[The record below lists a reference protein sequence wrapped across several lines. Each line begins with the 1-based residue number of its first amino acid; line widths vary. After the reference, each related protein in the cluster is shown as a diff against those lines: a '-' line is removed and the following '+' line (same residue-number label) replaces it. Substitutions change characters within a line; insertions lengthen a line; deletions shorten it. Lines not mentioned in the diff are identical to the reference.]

1 MSAQEILTK
10 YGSYFEGQNLILTG
24 LRELFYLVLS
34 FLYSFIKSC
43 GDLLSKAY
51 NVLTFDTQS
60 RVNEIFGGALSTE
73 FLTAVVLIVVVCI
86 GIAFILNSNSIK
98 GSKII
103 QNIMFGL
110 LVVFILPTFIN
121 SVNGIIASSDMGNI
135 STSSVNKI
143 FSANIV
149 DLKYCFGGDT
159 VIDPTGEVHNG
170 FPDDYDY
177 SLLPMDELI
186 KGSETPGIDDVFT
199 KTLLNRGSV
208 DEELGDCSSGEIF
221 GNFISF
227 LSSYYYRY
235 KVDMFPIFLSEIATI
250 LVMVFTFF
258 KVVRLCYELIVNHFF
273 AYIFAITDIASGAKL
288 REALKSILST
298 YVVLIY
304 CSVAISLFN
313 TFQAWI
319 FDSSIFN
326 NFEASICIIPVAMA
340 VIDGPNLIERLFGI
354 DAGIKS
360 GFHTAM
366 GLMHAG
372 KTALGMGKAAWNLG
386 KDVTG
391 AKTPLDKARA
401 VRQSELGNYGAT
413 HARGNDLETGSRG
426 VADKKE
432 KNGNANEMP
441 HRRGE
446 ASTTGSVPNVKTE
459 RNSFNAESQNTQSD
473 KEPLNEEK
481 NSGQNSWSF
490 AEPEEMH
497 TEQSNAEPNR
507 EQESKDGSI
516 NREAFKNDVPDTL
529 EQPDGKEEIGNKS
542 DVGTHNEPN
551 GSAKD
556 QFAVPNAGNKN
567 SRELQGN
574 SGRNNKKASATSSD
588 SAKIGFASQKPS
600 MASPSVEHSVEQMPH
615 RRNET
620 RASAETSISSSGS
633 APSRVSQGKMQDIY
647 SHSSNEP
654 IVRNSNAGV
663 EPSNTVQHPGNL
675 PRNAKDNRTEGF
687 AQREYKQEKGNGNK
701 DSGKST
707 GKRRGW
713 SLGRRW
719 ILVE

>member
-121 SVNGIIASSDMGNI
+121 FVNGIIASSDMGNI

-186 KGSETPGIDDVFT
+186 KGSETPGIDEVFT

-235 KVDMFPIFLSEIATI
+235 KVDMFPIFLSEIASI

-413 HARGNDLETGSRG
+413 HARGNDLETGGRG

-459 RNSFNAESQNTQSD
+459 RNPFNAESQNTQSD

-497 TEQSNAEPNR
+497 TEQSKAEPNR

-633 APSRVSQGKMQDIY
+633 APSRVSQGEMQDIY

-707 GKRRGW
+707 GKRRGEK
-713 SLGRRW
+713 L
-719 ILVE
+719 

>member
-186 KGSETPGIDDVFT
+186 KGSETPGIDEVFT

-208 DEELGDCSSGEIF
+208 DEELGECSSGEIF

-413 HARGNDLETGSRG
+413 HARGNDLETGGRG

-459 RNSFNAESQNTQSD
+459 RNPFNAESQNTQSD

-633 APSRVSQGKMQDIY
+633 APSRVSQGEMQDIY

-663 EPSNTVQHPGNL
+663 ESSNTVQHPGNL

-707 GKRRGW
+707 GKRRGEK
-713 SLGRRW
+713 L
-719 ILVE
+719 

>member
-1 MSAQEILTK
+1 MSAQEILTR

-34 FLYSFIKSC
+34 FLYSFIKGC

-186 KGSETPGIDDVFT
+186 KGSETPGIDEVFT

-208 DEELGDCSSGEIF
+208 DEELGECSSGEIF

-273 AYIFAITDIASGAKL
+273 AYIFAITDISSGAKL

-413 HARGNDLETGSRG
+413 HARGNDLETGGRG

-459 RNSFNAESQNTQSD
+459 RNPFNAESQNTQSD

-600 MASPSVEHSVEQMPH
+600 MTSPSVEHSVEQMPH

-707 GKRRGW
+707 GKRRGEK
-713 SLGRRW
+713 L
-719 ILVE
+719 

>member
-1 MSAQEILTK
+1 MSAQEILTR

-34 FLYSFIKSC
+34 FLYSFIKGC

-186 KGSETPGIDDVFT
+186 KGSETPGIDEVFT

-208 DEELGDCSSGEIF
+208 DEELGECSSGEIF

-250 LVMVFTFF
+250 LVMVFAFF

-413 HARGNDLETGSRG
+413 HARGNDLETGGRG

-459 RNSFNAESQNTQSD
+459 RNPFNAESQNTQSD

-633 APSRVSQGKMQDIY
+633 APSRVSQGEMQDIY

-707 GKRRGW
+707 GKRRGEK
-713 SLGRRW
+713 L
-719 ILVE
+719 

>member
-413 HARGNDLETGSRG
+413 HARGNDLETGGRG

-459 RNSFNAESQNTQSD
+459 RNPFNAESQNTQSD

-663 EPSNTVQHPGNL
+663 EPSNTVQHLGNL

-707 GKRRGW
+707 GKRRGEK
-713 SLGRRW
+713 L
-719 ILVE
+719 

>member
-1 MSAQEILTK
+1 MSAQEILTR

-34 FLYSFIKSC
+34 FLYSFIKGC

-186 KGSETPGIDDVFT
+186 KGSETPGIDEVFT

-208 DEELGDCSSGEIF
+208 DEELGECSSGEIF

-372 KTALGMGKAAWNLG
+372 KTALGMGKAARNLG

-413 HARGNDLETGSRG
+413 HARGNDLETGGRG

-459 RNSFNAESQNTQSD
+459 RNPFNAESQNTQSD

-600 MASPSVEHSVEQMPH
+600 MTSPSVEHSVEQMPH

-707 GKRRGW
+707 GKRRGEK
-713 SLGRRW
+713 L
-719 ILVE
+719 

>member
-413 HARGNDLETGSRG
+413 HARGNDLETGGRG

-459 RNSFNAESQNTQSD
+459 RNPFNAESQNTQSD

-497 TEQSNAEPNR
+497 TEQSKAEPNR

-633 APSRVSQGKMQDIY
+633 APSRVSQGEMQDIY

-707 GKRRGW
+707 GKRRGEK
-713 SLGRRW
+713 L
-719 ILVE
+719 

>member
-34 FLYSFIKSC
+34 FLYTLIKSC

-73 FLTAVVLIVVVCI
+73 FLTAVVLIVIVCI

-413 HARGNDLETGSRG
+413 HARGNDLETGGRG

-459 RNSFNAESQNTQSD
+459 RNPFNAESQNTQSD

-633 APSRVSQGKMQDIY
+633 APSRVSQGEMQDIY

-701 DSGKST
+701 NSGKST
-707 GKRRGW
+707 GKRRGEK
-713 SLGRRW
+713 L
-719 ILVE
+719 

>member
-1 MSAQEILTK
+1 MSAQEILTR

-34 FLYSFIKSC
+34 FLYSFIKGC

-186 KGSETPGIDDVFT
+186 KGGETPGIDDVFT

-413 HARGNDLETGSRG
+413 HARGNDLETGGRG

-459 RNSFNAESQNTQSD
+459 RNPFNAESQNTQSD

-600 MASPSVEHSVEQMPH
+600 MTSPSVEHSVEQMPH

-707 GKRRGW
+707 GKRRGEK
-713 SLGRRW
+713 L
-719 ILVE
+719 

>member
-1 MSAQEILTK
+1 MSAQEILTR

-34 FLYSFIKSC
+34 FLYSFIKGC

-186 KGSETPGIDDVFT
+186 KGSETPGIDEVFT

-208 DEELGDCSSGEIF
+208 DEELGECSSGEIF

-413 HARGNDLETGSRG
+413 HARGNDLETGGRG

-459 RNSFNAESQNTQSD
+459 RNPFNAESQNTQSD

-507 EQESKDGSI
+507 EQESKDGSM

-633 APSRVSQGKMQDIY
+633 APSRVSQGEMQDIY

-663 EPSNTVQHPGNL
+663 EPSNTVQHPGNF

-707 GKRRGW
+707 GKRRGEK
-713 SLGRRW
+713 L
-719 ILVE
+719 

>member
-1 MSAQEILTK
+1 MSAQEILTR

-34 FLYSFIKSC
+34 FLYSFIKGC

-186 KGSETPGIDDVFT
+186 KGSETPGIDEVFT

-208 DEELGDCSSGEIF
+208 DEELGECSSGEIF

-413 HARGNDLETGSRG
+413 HARGNDLETGGRG

-459 RNSFNAESQNTQSD
+459 RNPFNAESQNTQSD

-600 MASPSVEHSVEQMPH
+600 MTSPSVEHSVEQMPH

-654 IVRNSNAGV
+654 IVRNSNAGA

-707 GKRRGW
+707 GKRRGEK
-713 SLGRRW
+713 L
-719 ILVE
+719 

>member
-186 KGSETPGIDDVFT
+186 KGSETPGIDEVFT

-208 DEELGDCSSGEIF
+208 DEELGECSSGEIF

-413 HARGNDLETGSRG
+413 HARGNDLETGGRG

-459 RNSFNAESQNTQSD
+459 RSPFNAESQNTQSD

-707 GKRRGW
+707 GKRRGEK
-713 SLGRRW
+713 L
-719 ILVE
+719 

>member
-159 VIDPTGEVHNG
+159 VIDPTGEIHNG

-413 HARGNDLETGSRG
+413 HARGNDLETGGRG

-459 RNSFNAESQNTQSD
+459 RNPFNAESQNTQSD

-633 APSRVSQGKMQDIY
+633 APSRVSQGEMQDIY

-707 GKRRGW
+707 GKRR
-713 SLGRRW
+713 SEKL
-719 ILVE
+719 

>member
-1 MSAQEILTK
+1 MSAQEILTR

-34 FLYSFIKSC
+34 FLYSFIKGC

-159 VIDPTGEVHNG
+159 VIDPTGKVHNG

-186 KGSETPGIDDVFT
+186 KGGETPGIDDVFT

-413 HARGNDLETGSRG
+413 HARGNDLETCGRG

-459 RNSFNAESQNTQSD
+459 RNPFNAESQNTQSD

-497 TEQSNAEPNR
+497 TEQSKAEPNR

-707 GKRRGW
+707 GKRRGEK
-713 SLGRRW
+713 L
-719 ILVE
+719 

>member
-413 HARGNDLETGSRG
+413 HARGNDLETGGRG

-459 RNSFNAESQNTQSD
+459 RNPFNAESQNTQSD

-507 EQESKDGSI
+507 EQERKDGSI

-633 APSRVSQGKMQDIY
+633 APSRVSQGEMQDIY

-707 GKRRGW
+707 GKRRGEK
-713 SLGRRW
+713 L
-719 ILVE
+719 

>member
-413 HARGNDLETGSRG
+413 HARGNDLETGGRG

-446 ASTTGSVPNVKTE
+446 ASTTGSAPNDKPE
-459 RNSFNAESQNTQSD
+459 RKPFNAESQNTQSN

-481 NSGQNSWSF
+481 NNGQNFGSF
-490 AEPEEMH
+490 ADQEEMH
-497 TEQSNAEPNR
+497 TEQSNAESNQ
-507 EQESKDGSI
+507 EQESKDDSI
-516 NREAFKNDVPDTL
+516 NREALKNDVPDTL
-529 EQPDGKEEIGNKS
+529 EQPDGKDEIGNKS

-633 APSRVSQGKMQDIY
+633 APSRVSQGEMQDIY

-707 GKRRGW
+707 GKRRGEK
-713 SLGRRW
+713 L
-719 ILVE
+719 

>member
-1 MSAQEILTK
+1 MSAQEILTR

-34 FLYSFIKSC
+34 FLYSFIKGC

-186 KGSETPGIDDVFT
+186 KGSETPGIDEVFT

-208 DEELGDCSSGEIF
+208 DEELGECSSGEIF

-413 HARGNDLETGSRG
+413 HARGNDLETGGRG

-459 RNSFNAESQNTQSD
+459 RNPFNAESQNTQSD

-574 SGRNNKKASATSSD
+574 SGRNNKKAAATSSD

-633 APSRVSQGKMQDIY
+633 APSRVSQGEMQDIY

-707 GKRRGW
+707 GKRRGEK
-713 SLGRRW
+713 L
-719 ILVE
+719 

>member
-413 HARGNDLETGSRG
+413 HARGNDLETGGRG

-459 RNSFNAESQNTQSD
+459 RNPFNAESQNTQSD

-600 MASPSVEHSVEQMPH
+600 MTSPSVEHSVEQMPH

-707 GKRRGW
+707 GKRRGEK
-713 SLGRRW
+713 L
-719 ILVE
+719 

>member
-1 MSAQEILTK
+1 MSAQEILTR

-34 FLYSFIKSC
+34 FLYSFIKGC

-186 KGSETPGIDDVFT
+186 KGSETPGIDEVFT

-208 DEELGDCSSGEIF
+208 DEELGECSSGEIF

-413 HARGNDLETGSRG
+413 HARGNDLETGGRG

-459 RNSFNAESQNTQSD
+459 RNPFNAESQNTQSD

-497 TEQSNAEPNR
+497 TEQSKAEPNR

-707 GKRRGW
+707 GKRRGEK
-713 SLGRRW
+713 L
-719 ILVE
+719 

>member
-413 HARGNDLETGSRG
+413 HARGNDLETGGRG

-459 RNSFNAESQNTQSD
+459 RNPFNAESQNTQSD

-529 EQPDGKEEIGNKS
+529 EQPDSKEEIGNKS

-707 GKRRGW
+707 GKRRGEK
-713 SLGRRW
+713 L
-719 ILVE
+719 

>member
-413 HARGNDLETGSRG
+413 HARGNDLETGGRG

-459 RNSFNAESQNTQSD
+459 RNPFNAESQDTQSD

-600 MASPSVEHSVEQMPH
+600 MASPSVKHSVEQMPH

-633 APSRVSQGKMQDIY
+633 APSRVSQGEMQDIY

-707 GKRRGW
+707 GKRRGEK
-713 SLGRRW
+713 L
-719 ILVE
+719 

>member
-1 MSAQEILTK
+1 MSAQEILTR

-34 FLYSFIKSC
+34 FLYSFIKGC

-186 KGSETPGIDDVFT
+186 KGSETPGIDEVFT

-208 DEELGDCSSGEIF
+208 DEELGECSSGEIF

-391 AKTPLDKARA
+391 AKTPLDKTRA

-413 HARGNDLETGSRG
+413 HARGNDLETGGRG

-459 RNSFNAESQNTQSD
+459 RNPFNAESQNTQSD

-707 GKRRGW
+707 GKRRGEK
-713 SLGRRW
+713 L
-719 ILVE
+719 

>member
-1 MSAQEILTK
+1 MSAQEILTR

-34 FLYSFIKSC
+34 FLYSFIKGC

-159 VIDPTGEVHNG
+159 VIDPTGEIHNG

-413 HARGNDLETGSRG
+413 HARGNDLETGGRG

-459 RNSFNAESQNTQSD
+459 RNPFNAESQNTQSD

-633 APSRVSQGKMQDIY
+633 APSRVSQGEMQDIY

-707 GKRRGW
+707 GKRRGEK
-713 SLGRRW
+713 L
-719 ILVE
+719 

>member
-34 FLYSFIKSC
+34 FLYTLIKSC

-73 FLTAVVLIVVVCI
+73 FLTAVVLIVIVCI

-208 DEELGDCSSGEIF
+208 DEELGECSSGEIF

-413 HARGNDLETGSRG
+413 HARGNDLETGGRG

-459 RNSFNAESQNTQSD
+459 RNPFNAESQNTQSD

-551 GSAKD
+551 SSAKD
-556 QFAVPNAGNKN
+556 QFAVPNTGNKN

-633 APSRVSQGKMQDIY
+633 APSRVSQGEMQDIY

-707 GKRRGW
+707 GKRRGEK
-713 SLGRRW
+713 L
-719 ILVE
+719 

>member
-186 KGSETPGIDDVFT
+186 KGSETPGIDEVFT

-208 DEELGDCSSGEIF
+208 DEELGECSSGEIF

-235 KVDMFPIFLSEIATI
+235 KVDMFPIFLSEIASI

-372 KTALGMGKAAWNLG
+372 KAALGMGKAAWNLG

-401 VRQSELGNYGAT
+401 VRQSELGNYGAA
-413 HARGNDLETGSRG
+413 HARGNNLETSGRG

-441 HRRGE
+441 HRRSE
-446 ASTTGSVPNVKTE
+446 TTTTGSAPNDKPE
-459 RNSFNAESQNTQSD
+459 RKPFNAESQNTQSD

-481 NSGQNSWSF
+481 NTGQNFGNF
-490 AEPEEMH
+490 ADQKEMR
-497 TEQSNAEPNR
+497 TEQPNAESN
-507 EQESKDGSI
+507 QEKESQDGSI

-529 EQPDGKEEIGNKS
+529 EQPDGKEEISNKS
-542 DVGTHNEPN
+542 DVGAHNEPN

-588 SAKIGFASQKPS
+588 SSKIGFASQKPS

-620 RASAETSISSSGS
+620 RTSAETPIPSSSS
-633 APSRVSQGKMQDIY
+633 APSRVSQGEMQDIY
-647 SHSSNEP
+647 SHSNNEP
-654 IVRNSNAGV
+654 FVRNNNAGV
-663 EPSNTVQHPGNL
+663 ESPDTVQQSGNL

-707 GKRRGW
+707 GKRRGEK
-713 SLGRRW
+713 L
-719 ILVE
+719 

>member
-1 MSAQEILTK
+1 MSAQEILTR

-34 FLYSFIKSC
+34 FLYSFIKGC

-186 KGSETPGIDDVFT
+186 KGGETPGIDDVFT

-413 HARGNDLETGSRG
+413 HARGNDLETGGRG

-459 RNSFNAESQNTQSD
+459 RNPFNAESQNTQSD

-497 TEQSNAEPNR
+497 TEQTKAEPNR

-633 APSRVSQGKMQDIY
+633 APSRVSQGEMQDIY

-707 GKRRGW
+707 GKRRGEK
-713 SLGRRW
+713 L
-719 ILVE
+719 

>member
-413 HARGNDLETGSRG
+413 HARGNDLETGGRG

-446 ASTTGSVPNVKTE
+446 VSTTGSVPNVKTE
-459 RNSFNAESQNTQSD
+459 RNPFNAESQNTQSD

-633 APSRVSQGKMQDIY
+633 APSRVSQGEMQDIY

-663 EPSNTVQHPGNL
+663 EPSNTVQHPGNP

-707 GKRRGW
+707 SKRRGEK
-713 SLGRRW
+713 L
-719 ILVE
+719 

>member
-413 HARGNDLETGSRG
+413 HARGNDLETGGRG

-600 MASPSVEHSVEQMPH
+600 MTSPSVEHSVEQMPH

-707 GKRRGW
+707 GKRRGEK
-713 SLGRRW
+713 L
-719 ILVE
+719 

>member
-1 MSAQEILTK
+1 MSAQEILTR

-34 FLYSFIKSC
+34 FLYSFIKGC

-186 KGSETPGIDDVFT
+186 KGSETPGIDEVFT

-208 DEELGDCSSGEIF
+208 DEELGECSSGEIF

-326 NFEASICIIPVAMA
+326 NLEASICIIPVAMA

-413 HARGNDLETGSRG
+413 HARGNDLETGGRG

-459 RNSFNAESQNTQSD
+459 RNPFNAESQNTQSD

-620 RASAETSISSSGS
+620 RASSETSISSSGS

-707 GKRRGW
+707 GKRRGEK
-713 SLGRRW
+713 L
-719 ILVE
+719 

>member
-1 MSAQEILTK
+1 MSAQEILTR

-34 FLYSFIKSC
+34 FLYSFIKGC

-186 KGSETPGIDDVFT
+186 KGSETPGIDEVFT

-208 DEELGDCSSGEIF
+208 DEELGECSSGEIF

-326 NFEASICIIPVAMA
+326 NFEASIYIIPVAMA

-413 HARGNDLETGSRG
+413 HARGNDLETGGRG

-459 RNSFNAESQNTQSD
+459 RNPFNAESQNTQSD

-507 EQESKDGSI
+507 EQESKDGSM

-633 APSRVSQGKMQDIY
+633 APSRVSQGEMQDIY

-707 GKRRGW
+707 GKRRGEK
-713 SLGRRW
+713 L
-719 ILVE
+719 

>member
-10 YGSYFEGQNLILTG
+10 YGSYFEGQNLISTG

-186 KGSETPGIDDVFT
+186 KGSETPGMDEVFT

-208 DEELGDCSSGEIF
+208 DEELGECSSGEIF

-235 KVDMFPIFLSEIATI
+235 KVDMFPIFLSEIASI

-372 KTALGMGKAAWNLG
+372 KAALGMGKAAWNLG

-401 VRQSELGNYGAT
+401 VRQSELGNYGAA
-413 HARGNDLETGSRG
+413 HARGNNLETSGRG

-441 HRRGE
+441 HRRSE
-446 ASTTGSVPNVKTE
+446 TTTTGSAPNDKPE
-459 RNSFNAESQNTQSD
+459 RKPFNAESQNTQSD

-481 NSGQNSWSF
+481 NTGQNFGNF
-490 AEPEEMH
+490 ADQKEMR
-497 TEQSNAEPNR
+497 TEQPNAESN
-507 EQESKDGSI
+507 QEKESQDGSI

-529 EQPDGKEEIGNKS
+529 EQPDGKEEISNKS
-542 DVGTHNEPN
+542 DVGAHNEPN

-588 SAKIGFASQKPS
+588 SSKIGFASQKPS

-620 RASAETSISSSGS
+620 RTSAETPIPSSSS
-633 APSRVSQGKMQDIY
+633 APSRVSQGEMQDIY
-647 SHSSNEP
+647 SHSNNEP
-654 IVRNSNAGV
+654 IVRNNNAGV
-663 EPSNTVQHPGNL
+663 ESPDTVQQSGNL

-707 GKRRGW
+707 GKRRGEK
-713 SLGRRW
+713 L
-719 ILVE
+719 

>member
-1 MSAQEILTK
+1 MSAQEILTR

-34 FLYSFIKSC
+34 FLYSFIKGC

-73 FLTAVVLIVVVCI
+73 FLTAVVLIVIVCI

-413 HARGNDLETGSRG
+413 HARGNDLETGGRG

-459 RNSFNAESQNTQSD
+459 RNPFNAESQNTQSD

-707 GKRRGW
+707 GKRRGEK
-713 SLGRRW
+713 L
-719 ILVE
+719 

>member
-186 KGSETPGIDDVFT
+186 KGSETPGIDEVFT

-208 DEELGDCSSGEIF
+208 DEELGECSSGEIF

-235 KVDMFPIFLSEIATI
+235 KVDMFPIFLSEIASI

-372 KTALGMGKAAWNLG
+372 KAALGMGKAAWSMG
-386 KDVTG
+386 KDITG
-391 AKTPLDKARA
+391 IKTPLDKARA
-401 VRQSELGNYGAT
+401 VRQSELGNYGAA
-413 HARGNDLETGSRG
+413 HARGNNLETSGRG

-441 HRRGE
+441 HRRSE
-446 ASTTGSVPNVKTE
+446 TTTTGSAPNDKPE
-459 RNSFNAESQNTQSD
+459 RKPFNAESQNTQSD

-481 NSGQNSWSF
+481 NTGQNFGNF
-490 AEPEEMH
+490 ADQKEMR
-497 TEQSNAEPNR
+497 TEQPNAESN
-507 EQESKDGSI
+507 QEKESQDGSI

-529 EQPDGKEEIGNKS
+529 EQPDGKEEISNKS
-542 DVGTHNEPN
+542 DVGAHNEPN

-588 SAKIGFASQKPS
+588 SSKIGFASQKPA

-620 RASAETSISSSGS
+620 RASAETPIPSSSS
-633 APSRVSQGKMQDIY
+633 APSRVSQGEMQDIY
-647 SHSSNEP
+647 SHSNNEP
-654 IVRNSNAGV
+654 IVRNNNAGV
-663 EPSNTVQHPGNL
+663 ESPDTVQQSGNL
-675 PRNAKDNRTEGF
+675 PRNVKDNRTEGF

-707 GKRRGW
+707 GKRRGEK
-713 SLGRRW
+713 L
-719 ILVE
+719 

>member
-319 FDSSIFN
+319 FDGSIFN

-413 HARGNDLETGSRG
+413 HARGNDLETGGRG

-459 RNSFNAESQNTQSD
+459 RNPFNAESQNTQSD

-707 GKRRGW
+707 GKRRGEK
-713 SLGRRW
+713 L
-719 ILVE
+719 

>member
-1 MSAQEILTK
+1 MSAQEILTR

-34 FLYSFIKSC
+34 FLYSFIKGC

-186 KGSETPGIDDVFT
+186 KGSETPGIDEVFT

-208 DEELGDCSSGEIF
+208 DEELGECSSGEIF

-391 AKTPLDKARA
+391 AKTPLDNARA

-413 HARGNDLETGSRG
+413 HARGNDLETGGRG

-459 RNSFNAESQNTQSD
+459 RNPFNAESQNTQSD
-473 KEPLNEEK
+473 KEPLNEEI

-574 SGRNNKKASATSSD
+574 SGRNDKKASATSSD

-707 GKRRGW
+707 GKRRGEK
-713 SLGRRW
+713 L
-719 ILVE
+719 

>member
-1 MSAQEILTK
+1 MSAQEILTR

-34 FLYSFIKSC
+34 FLYSFIKGC

-186 KGSETPGIDDVFT
+186 KGSETPGIDEVFT

-208 DEELGDCSSGEIF
+208 DEELGECSSGEIF

-401 VRQSELGNYGAT
+401 VRQSKLGNYGAT
-413 HARGNDLETGSRG
+413 HARGNDLETGGRG

-459 RNSFNAESQNTQSD
+459 RNPFNAESQNTQSD

-507 EQESKDGSI
+507 EQESKDGSM

-633 APSRVSQGKMQDIY
+633 APSRVSQGEMQDIY

-707 GKRRGW
+707 GKRRGEK
-713 SLGRRW
+713 L
-719 ILVE
+719 

>member
-360 GFHTAM
+360 DFHTAM

-413 HARGNDLETGSRG
+413 HARGNDLETGGRG

-707 GKRRGW
+707 GKRRGEK
-713 SLGRRW
+713 L
-719 ILVE
+719 

>member
-186 KGSETPGIDDVFT
+186 KGSETPGIDEVFT

-208 DEELGDCSSGEIF
+208 DEELGECSSGEIF

-413 HARGNDLETGSRG
+413 HARGNDLETGGRG

-459 RNSFNAESQNTQSD
+459 RNPFNAESQNTQSD

-507 EQESKDGSI
+507 EQESKDGSM

-633 APSRVSQGKMQDIY
+633 APSRVSQGEMQDIY

-687 AQREYKQEKGNGNK
+687 AQREYKQEKENGNK

-707 GKRRGW
+707 GKRRGEK
-713 SLGRRW
+713 L
-719 ILVE
+719 